1 MIEVRRLT
9 EEDLRHACIKNDW
22 YTLGDCEEYKKI
34 LIFSDAIT
42 NVTTDELKKIA
53 RDIKYHSE
61 TEYDV
66 SSIMFILANEYCKY
80 LFFEGVGE
88 DV

>member
-9 EEDLRHACIKNDW
+9 MEDLERACIKNDW
-22 YTLGDCEEYKKI
+22 YTLGDCREYDTLLAK
-34 LIFSDAIT
+34 SDLIT

>member
-9 EEDLRHACIKNDW
+9 MEDLRRACIKNDW
-22 YTLGDCEEYKKI
+22 YTLGTCKEYDKI
-34 LIFSDAIT
+34 LTISNAIT

-53 RDIKYHSE
+53 RDIKDHSE